1 VCLCRGVVPLFVGS
15 LETTLSLLTNGQVAV
30 AVAIARAN
38 MSLGGGA
45 SKTLLAK
52 ASDDIDNLV
61 RDPRW
66 DPFKVKLGP
75 IMILLLLIT

>member
-1 VCLCRGVVPLFVGS
+1 VFLYPGRSYGL
-15 LETTLSLLTNGQVAV
+15 LRALRQHSLLLTRGQVAV

-52 ASDDIDNLV
+52 AWDDIDGLV

-66 DPFKVKLGP
+66 DPFKVKRGL
-75 IMILLLLIT
+75 MTFILLLIN